1 MAAQRRAAAAVIA
14 ATLIGGLAACGG
26 GAAQP
31 ARNPASPSAPA
42 TSSEGSKS
50 ADRSPHGVMLS
61 AEQVLQTARRA
72 KLSYQQTSTGASA
85 GPSDTD
91 SGDGALFWAPRTV
104 MQLQRTT
111 NGVTSGLIVLDTVAY
126 QGGDA
131 ATAARL
137 GGKHWEKS
145 AEVTGPDGR
154 IETPFA
160 PLIDQL
166 NPLEAVTGAA
176 AAGDLQSLGEEKL
189 NDSTVQHYQATLSVA
204 DYVAAQ
210 QPLLTA
216 TRQQGLT
223 TALSQGGVQTLTLDL
238 WLNDHDQLVKL
249 QRTGQGAKGGL
260 NETVLYS
267 DYGGA
272 FSVQAPDESD
282 TQDAG

>member
-1 MAAQRRAAAAVIA
+1 MAGRRRTAALVIA
-14 ATLIGGLAACGG
+14 VTLIGGLAACSA

-31 ARNPASPSAPA
+31 ARTKPSPSASA
-42 TSSEGSKS
+42 TSTEGSGA
-50 ADRSPHGVMLS
+50 ADRSPHGVMVS

-72 KLSYQQTSTGASA
+72 KLSYQQTATGPSA
-85 GPSDTD
+85 APSDTE
-91 SGDGALFWAPRTV
+91 SGAGVLFWAPRTV
-104 MQLQRTT
+104 MQLQRTS

-160 PLIDQL
+160 SLIDRL
-166 NPLEAVTGAA
+166 DPLEAVTGAA
-176 AAGDLQSLGEEKL
+176 AATDLRLLGEEKL

-210 QPLLTA
+210 QSLLTA
-216 TRQQGLT
+216 ARQQGLT
-223 TALSQGGVQTLTLDL
+223 TALSQGGTQTLTLDL
-238 WLNDHDQLVKL
+238 WLNDHDQPVKL
-249 QRTGQGAKGGL
+249 QRTGQGAKGAL
-260 NETVLYS
+260 DDTVLYS

-272 FSVQAPDESD
+272 FAVQAPDESD

>member
-1 MAAQRRAAAAVIA
+1 MAGQRRTAALAVA
-14 ATLIGGLAACGG
+14 ATLMGALAACSG

-31 ARNPASPSAPA
+31 GRPSASPSATAP
-42 TSSEGSKS
+42 SSEGSKS

-72 KLSYQQTSTGASA
+72 KLSYQHTATGPGAQQ
-85 GPSDTD
+85 SDTD
-91 SGDGALFWAPRTV
+91 SGDGVLFWAPRTV

-111 NGVTSGLIVLDTVAY
+111 DGTTSQLIVLDTVSY

-137 GGKHWEKS
+137 GGRHWQKS

-154 IETPFA
+154 IATPFA
-160 PLIDQL
+160 ELVDEL
-166 NPLEAVTGAA
+166 NPLVAVTGAA
-176 AAGDLQSLGEEKL
+176 AASDLQLLGEEKL
-189 NDSTVQHYQATLSVA
+189 NDSTVQHYQASVSVA

-210 QPLLTA
+210 EPLLTA
-216 TRQQGLT
+216 TRRQQLT
-223 TALSQGGVQTLTLDL
+223 STLSVGGVQTLTLDL

-249 QRTGQGAKGGL
+249 QRTGQGATGSL
-260 NETVLYS
+260 DDSVLYS

-272 FSVQAPDESD
+272 FAVQAPDESD